1 MDRPGKGTSRCSN
14 ETSCGRGP
22 QPRGSVLSP
31 SLAAPR
37 GPPATGYGKSALTDL
52 IPHDLTVPDSVA
64 LGLFLLAWLG
74 YGPAAQALRPRRSM
88 AIRMFEMRRAWMLS
102 MIGRDNRITDASLIG
117 NVVHSATFFASTT
130 VVALAAL
137 LGMLGSLDST
147 HAAVEGL
154 DFTSKGSRALLEA
167 KVLLLVLIFAYGFLK
182 LSWAVRQLNHCVAL
196 IGAAPLRP
204 DATRRDAFADC
215 AADVLS
221 LAVGSFDAGI
231 RAYYFAL
238 AALAWLF
245 GPSAFALATAGIVS
259 MLLWRQFGSAAS
271 AAIRGSEA
279 ALWEGGAAPEP
290 RRIGA
295 VEPGYVPSA

>member
-1 MDRPGKGTSRCSN
+1 MI
-14 ETSCGRGP
+14 
-22 QPRGSVLSP
+22 
-31 SLAAPR
+31 
-37 GPPATGYGKSALTDL
+37 DL
-52 IPHDLTVPDSVA
+52 ILHDLTGLDRVA

-88 AIRMFEMRRAWMLS
+88 AIRMFEMRRAWMSS
-102 MIGRDNRITDASLIG
+102 MLGRENRITDASLIG

-130 VVALAAL
+130 VVALAAMV
-137 LGMLGSLDST
+137 GMLGSLDST
-147 HAAVEGL
+147 HAAVQGL
-154 DFTSKGSRALLEA
+154 DFTVKGSRALLES
-167 KVLLLVLIFAYGFLK
+167 KVLLLVLVFAYGFLK

-204 DATRRDAFADC
+204 DAARGDAFAER
-215 AADVLS
+215 AADALS

-238 AALAWLF
+238 AALAWLL
-245 GPSAFALATAGIVS
+245 GPGAFALATAGIVA

-279 ALWEGGAAPEP
+279 ALGEGGAAPELL
-290 RRIGA
+290 RTGA
-295 VEPGYVPSA
+295 GEPGYVASA